1 MERARIVNTEGRL
14 KLCRDPRD
22 DMVLEIAIIGRAT
35 HIVSRDED
43 LTRDKDLVR
52 ELETRGIQ
60 IVTVN
65 NFLLELAA
73 GKDAEERA

>member
-1 MERARIVNTEGRL
+1 MVNVEGCL

-22 DMVLEIAIIGRAT
+22 DRVLETAIVGKAT

-43 LTRDKDLVR
+43 LTRDLDLVR
-52 ELETRGIQ
+52 ELEVQGIK

-65 NFLLELAA
+65 IFLLELN
-73 GKDAEERA
+73 GSEGSN